1 MEANEEIEM
10 QLWEYLDG
18 TCNVPDMQRISIL
31 IERDSV
37 WKQKYGELSALHSG
51 IANSMELEQP
61 SMRFTQ
67 NVMDM
72 VAAQHIAPATTKY
85 INKNIIRGIAALFIT
100 MLAVIFGYAL
110 ANSGTGTKGALPKL
124 DLSKVNLGGI
134 FSSTTMT
141 MIIMINIIIGLVLF
155 DTILRRKR
163 TPHIQNGGTH

>member
-1 MEANEEIEM
+1 MEANEGIEM

-18 TCNVPDMQRISIL
+18 TCSVPDMQRISIL
-31 IERDSV
+31 IERDPV

-110 ANSGTGTKGALPKL
+110 ANSGTSSSVTLPKL
-124 DLSKVNLGGI
+124 DFSKINLSSI
-134 FSSTTMT
+134 FNSTTIT
-141 MIIMINIIIGLVLF
+141 SIIMVNIIIGLVLF
-155 DTILRRKR
+155 DTLLRRKK
-163 TPHIQNGGTH
+163 TQHIQNS